1 MFVRGL
7 NTLEPS
13 VRLVMPVVS
22 RDAPLS
28 VRWLAGDQGRET
40 LRMMGVAEEL
50 IAPATLDREIARIA
64 SFLER
69 QDQYN
74 WMIECEGD
82 VVGSIWVELQ
92 PTPVLPAPA
101 VSYMVG
107 ATEARRRGVA
117 RAALD
122 AVAQFILRQSSTC
135 LYARALVTNHKSAA
149 LLSRA
154 GFARLGQSYAD
165 PDDGLHW
172 QNYVLRPRDAKEAPG

>member
-13 VRLVMPVVS
+13 TRLVMPVVS

-50 IAPATLDREIARIA
+50 IVPATLDHEIARIA
-64 SFLER
+64 NFIAR
-69 QDQYN
+69 PDQYN
-74 WMIECEGD
+74 WMIEFEGD
-82 VVGSIWVELQ
+82 VVGSIWVELR
-92 PTPVLPAPA
+92 PTPVLAAPA

-107 ATEARRRGVA
+107 ATAARRKGVA
-117 RAALD
+117 RASLD
-122 AVAQFILRQSSTC
+122 AVAQFIFRRGFTC
-135 LYARALVTNHKSAA
+135 LYARALVTNRKSAA

-154 GFARLGQSYAD
+154 GFARLSESYVD
-165 PDDGLHW
+165 RDDGLHW
-172 QNYVLRPRDAKEAPG
+172 QNFVLRPEDEKEALG